1 MFIKKLIMRFLI
13 LILLLLSA
21 PLFSQNGNIKDDSAF
36 IKKANTAKEIS
47 YLLPEEKSVIFYL
60 NVLRSDPK
68 FFLEHY
74 LQQYLDSTKEN
85 DPYTKT
91 LIKTLANTE
100 RMILLQPQKDLSLI
114 AKTHAIKCGKDGIV
128 GHGNFKERF
137 HSVNDKYKGNVAE
150 NCDYGNHS
158 ALQIVMVLLIDE
170 GIKDLGHRKN
180 ILNPRYKNVGISIQP
195 HKRYKQ
201 NCVMDFGG

>member
-1 MFIKKLIMRFLI
+1 MRFPLLFLISLFSTFVFSQKENGKADSTFIK
-13 LILLLLSA
+13 
-21 PLFSQNGNIKDDSAF
+21 N
-36 IKKANTAKEIS
+36 ANTAKEVS
-47 YLLPEEKSVIFYL
+47 YLLPAEKSVIFYL

-68 FFLEHY
+68 FFLENY
-74 LQQYLDSTKEN
+74 LKPYLDSTKEN

-91 LIKTLANTE
+91 LIKTLENTE
-100 RMILLQPQKDLSLI
+100 PMSLLKPQKDLSLI
-114 AKTHAIKCGKDGIV
+114 AKTHAIKCGKDSIV

-137 HSVNDKYKGNVAE
+137 RSVNDKYNSYVAE

-158 ALQIVMVLLIDE
+158 ALQIVMELLIDE